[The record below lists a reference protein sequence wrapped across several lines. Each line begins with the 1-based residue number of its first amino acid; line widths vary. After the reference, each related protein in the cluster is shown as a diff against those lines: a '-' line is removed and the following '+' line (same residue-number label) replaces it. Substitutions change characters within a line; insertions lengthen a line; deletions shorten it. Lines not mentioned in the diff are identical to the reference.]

1 MYSME
6 RERWCKLWTSGETMC
21 MLVHQIEEMHHSG
34 ERCDGRGSRVYTGV
48 REKYH
53 CLPPNFAVNLKLL

>member
-1 MYSME
+1 
-6 RERWCKLWTSGETMC
+6 MC